1 MSYPLEYGSYW
12 FVYAYMM
19 SGEHRI
25 GIIQVVHLYLY
36 FVLSLGIWFV
46 LVCLCLYFMRDKISH
61 YSNSTSIPLLCTIS
75 GNMVRIGLSMRM
87 LHES

>member
-36 FVLSLGIWFV
+36 YVLSLGIRFV
-46 LVCLCLYFMRDKISH
+46 LVCLCVYDEWEAIIQIVHLYL
-61 YSNSTSIPLLCTIS
+61 YY
-75 GNMVRIGLSMRM
+75 VLS
-87 LHES
+87 LGI